1 MSRREAKILDIL
13 RKLEKL
19 KLEGLISE
27 EEYRAR
33 KDKLIEALLQEGG
46 YVDYESSV
54 EEKPPQRS
62 RIFIISIIFLV
73 CGLLF
78 LGIAGY
84 YFFLSPKPQPSTT
97 TISFIIPTTV
107 TQIATT
113 TRTITHE
120 IVQTAT
126 SATSLYVYQN
136 RTIHPAYPT
145 SRTIVSGSFVPF
157 TLEKDCSSRLF
168 SVQAGKGDII
178 RVYWESND
186 RHTYVAIGSDA
197 DIERNRQYY
206 CEVMIAFWKT
216 SWPVADYGYSG
227 SLEFT
232 VPSSGTWYV
241 IVANGNYECV
251 FTNCPITITRLE
263 ITQISG

>member
-19 KLEGLISE
+19 KLEGLITE

-33 KDKLIEALLQEGG
+33 KDKLIEALLQEGE

-54 EEKPPQRS
+54 EEKPPQKS
-62 RIFIISIIFLV
+62 RIFIISIIFLI

-78 LGIAGY
+78 LGMAGY

-97 TISFIIPTTV
+97 TISFIIPTTA

-126 SATSLYVYQN
+126 SVTSLYVYQN
-136 RTIHPAYPT
+136 RTIHPTYPT
-145 SRTIVSGSFVPF
+145 SRTIYSGSL
-157 TLEKDCSSRLF
+157 TLEENCRMEGF
-168 SVQAGKGDII
+168 SIQANKGDVI

-186 RHTYVAIGSDA
+186 KDTYVAIGSDA
-197 DIERNRQYY
+197 DREKNRQYY
-206 CEVMIAFWKT
+206 CEVLIPFWKT
-216 SWPVADYGYSG
+216 SWPAAGYGYSG

-232 VPSSGTWYV
+232 VPSSGRWYV